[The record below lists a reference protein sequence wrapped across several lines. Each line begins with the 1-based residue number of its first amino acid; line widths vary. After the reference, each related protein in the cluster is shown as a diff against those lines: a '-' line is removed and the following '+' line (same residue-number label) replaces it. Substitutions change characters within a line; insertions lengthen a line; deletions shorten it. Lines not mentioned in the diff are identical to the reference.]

1 MNVFIFRFPEDI
13 GKPQRGLLGKYYILN
28 TFEML
33 GSLGTTGSVLN
44 DHIYSKVLWFSVKE

>member
-1 MNVFIFRFPEDI
+1 MNVFIFRFSEDI
-13 GKPQRGLLGKYYILN
+13 GKPQRGLMGNYYILN

-44 DHIYSKVLWFSVKE
+44 DHTVQQFCGFV